1 MVSLDKAI
9 IARLKTGGETFE
21 IYVDPDQ
28 AMEYKKGTAAPLG
41 DLLAV
46 QEVFKDASASK
57 KAAAENM
64 LKVFG
69 SADLAVVVD
78 KIIHKGEIHLT
89 AEQRKK
95 MIDDKRKQIISLI
108 SRNSINPQTKAP
120 NPPARIE
127 AAMEE
132 ARVMVDP
139 FKSAK
144 EQVDV
149 VVKEIR
155 PILPIK
161 FDTVAMAV
169 KIPATYAGN
178 TYRVLREYGEV
189 KKEEWDRGDLM
200 SLMEIPAGVQDEF
213 YSKLN
218 SLTHG
223 EVKIKLMEK

>member
-21 IYVDPDQ
+21 IYVDPDL
-28 AMEYKKGTAAPLG
+28 AIEYKKGTNVLLE

-46 QEVFKDASASK
+46 QEVFKDASTGK
-57 KAAAENM
+57 KASAESM
-64 LKVFG
+64 VKAFG
-69 SADLAVVVD
+69 TSDLPTVVD
-78 KIIHKGEIHLT
+78 RIIHKGEIHLT

-95 MIDDKRKQIISLI
+95 MIDEKRRQIITYI

-132 ARVMVDP
+132 ARVQVDP

-144 EQVDV
+144 EQVET

-161 FDTVAMAV
+161 FDTVQMAV
-169 KIPATYAGN
+169 KIPAAYAN
-178 TYRVLREYGEV
+178 NSYRILREYGEV
-189 KKEEWDRGDLM
+189 KKEGMAQRRPHVPHGNTCRGT
-200 SLMEIPAGVQDEF
+200 G
-213 YSKLN
+213 
-218 SLTHG
+218 
-223 EVKIKLMEK
+223 

>member
-21 IYVDPDQ
+21 LYVDPNL
-28 AMEYKKGTAAPLG
+28 AVEYKKGASVPLG
-41 DLLAV
+41 ERLAV
-46 QEVFKDASASK
+46 QEVFKDASAGK
-57 KAAAENM
+57 KAAEENM
-64 LKVFG
+64 KKVLG
-69 SADLAVVVD
+69 TSDLAEVVD

-89 AEQRKK
+89 SEQRKA
-95 MIDDKRKQIISLI
+95 MVEERRRQIVSLI

-139 FKSAK
+139 FKSAN
-144 EQVDV
+144 EQLDA
-149 VVKEIR
+149 VVKELR

-161 FDTVAMAV
+161 FETISVAV
-169 KIPATYAGN
+169 KIPATYSSGA
-178 TYRVLREYGEV
+178 YRILREFGEV
-189 KKEEWDRGDLM
+189 RKEEWDRGDLLSM
-200 SLMEIPAGVQDEF
+200 LEIPAGVQDEF

-223 EVKIKLMEK
+223 EVKIKVMR